1 MSGFRRVLG
10 FVTKNQQDNDEKPV
24 ISAPVLTQSTKDLS
38 STQKPQPVP
47 PQQQQQQQQK
57 QQQQQPV
64 PSQSDSLL
72 QSQRIPQFQQTSTK
86 NDQYTTP
93 PTSNRNSQLNP
104 DSPLPAIPGSAQTF
118 NSPKTSIGVSTIS
131 IESSPKQPL
140 KQTATIATDSSPKR
154 YIESQLH
161 HLIQPPT
168 VSTTPKITT
177 ILQHPGTYSQTHSEY
192 SRSEF
197 SMDSPGKLHQPN
209 FNTPGQRASI
219 YSNYSGV
226 IQNVDID
233 TVKYIVDG
241 EERSAPLA
249 QNTYSESPST
259 SPSGFK
265 TINDKESSP
274 GVKTISGNS
283 SFKRNSQST
292 PTPSHH
298 TTSQPG
304 SQVVSLVD
312 SRPSSSHKR
321 NDSGSQKS
329 AAGSA
334 NVSSTGSGSGLNTG
348 SGSESHRSQHSRNNS
363 HASSSTG
370 SQTKSSVS
378 DSSIKN
384 QKSTS
389 SGEQGRNSNKGELK
403 FTKID
408 EEEDLDN
415 ESIKEPVA
423 LKTIQSKKVI
433 PPTINTEIS
442 SPQISR
448 SDQQQQ
454 KRYSY
459 HQRKSSA
466 DSQLSQYQPQTQSS
480 PPSQPQQ
487 QRPVFQ
493 RRSSSESQ
501 RLHQFQRRASG
512 DSQSFQRQHQRSTSG
527 DSQKYNLLLTP
538 SKAEQRKSRDETIV
552 SHPSIK
558 LPQRSPRRPLSMPV
572 EIEGMEGSIRAQIP
586 TDSRRSLDLEPFASR
601 QREGSSH
608 MRSYS
613 GSTTSSI
620 DASISGTYNPS
631 RVSSRH
637 SKTASRKSI
646 TGKFDSIMKEFE
658 DLKSEIEA
666 EGKEMVGN
674 EEDENN
680 NNEIKNKNV
689 MIKDTKPTE
698 KKIDTSSNSVSGPHS
713 DAVAA
718 AVAAVTAAS
727 VITSASGS
735 SNTGDINKRIA
746 STASRSSANTNATIT
761 NETPIT
767 PTEGTSQPQLQLQK
781 NVISNSNSFSSEGAG
796 SRVTSLSAQDEPHR
810 NMTNEE
816 KLKMTAPSGD
826 FSWLNPPNTSALD
839 EENKSD
845 SYTSNKNL
853 SQRES
858 SRADTEYSF
867 HTANTGSM
875 PSLSDDEENHIQ
887 DTPGLSK
894 TRTASTVTDYE
905 LPAETE
911 IEISNPLLQDSPV
924 GSASRTASISNSY
937 PNSESVVAA
946 AAAAAAIRSG
956 LNDNDSDYEDLV
968 DEEVEKAF
976 KESPMKKEKSKK
988 KHKRRSNRSSKGSS
1002 KSKPFNYDTL
1012 AKLLHATDG
1021 LVIGQEFNHL
1031 DMPSQEKYLI
1041 EQIIDSISRLS
1052 AGMMCNTNRYE
1063 QGCERL
1069 QKVVDMLE
1077 GFEA

>member
-1 MSGFRRVLG
+1 M
-10 FVTKNQQDNDEKPV
+10 T
-24 ISAPVLTQSTKDLS
+24 
-38 STQKPQPVP
+38 PVP
-47 PQQQQQQQQK
+47 RNQ
-57 QQQQQPV
+57 
-64 PSQSDSLL
+64 LL
-72 QSQRIPQFQQTSTK
+72 ALLLF
-86 NDQYTTP
+86 
-93 PTSNRNSQLNP
+93 
-104 DSPLPAIPGSAQTF
+104 
-118 NSPKTSIGVSTIS
+118 
-131 IESSPKQPL
+131 
-140 KQTATIATDSSPKR
+140 
-154 YIESQLH
+154 H
-161 HLIQPPT
+161 HL
-168 VSTTPKITT
+168 V
-177 ILQHPGTYSQTHSEY
+177 
-192 SRSEF
+192 
-197 SMDSPGKLHQPN
+197 
-209 FNTPGQRASI
+209 
-219 YSNYSGV
+219 
-226 IQNVDID
+226 
-233 TVKYIVDG
+233 
-241 EERSAPLA
+241 
-249 QNTYSESPST
+249 
-259 SPSGFK
+259 
-265 TINDKESSP
+265 
-274 GVKTISGNS
+274 
-283 SFKRNSQST
+283 
-292 PTPSHH
+292 
-298 TTSQPG
+298 
-304 SQVVSLVD
+304 LV
-312 SRPSSSHKR
+312 R
-321 NDSGSQKS
+321 
-329 AAGSA
+329 
-334 NVSSTGSGSGLNTG
+334 
-348 SGSESHRSQHSRNNS
+348 
-363 HASSSTG
+363 STG

-389 SGEQGRNSNKGELK
+389 SGEQGRGSNKSELK
-403 FTKID
+403 FSKID

-423 LKTIQSKKVI
+423 LKTIQSKKII

-448 SDQQQQ
+448 SEQQPQQQI
-454 KRYSY
+454 RYSY
-459 HQRKSSA
+459 HQRKTSA
-466 DSQLSQYQPQTQSS
+466 DSQLSQLQYQTNPT
-480 PPSQPQQ
+480 PPSQQQ
-487 QRPVFQ
+487 QQQQQPVFQ
-493 RRSSSESQ
+493 KPGESQ
-501 RLHQFQRRASG
+501 RLYQFQRRASG
-512 DSQSFQRQHQRSTSG
+512 DSPSFQRQHQRSGSG
-527 DSQKYNLLLTP
+527 DSQKYISLLTP
-538 SKAEQRKSRDETIV
+538 TKAEQRKSREEKIY

-572 EIEGMEGSIRAQIP
+572 EIEGLEGSIRAQIP
-586 TDSRRSLDLEPFASR
+586 TDTRRSLDLEQYTSR

-608 MRSYS
+608 RRSHS

-620 DASISGTYNPS
+620 DASISGIYNAT

-637 SKTASRKSI
+637 SRAASRKSI

-666 EGKEMVGN
+666 EGKEIIEN
-674 EEDENN
+674 DDNSED
-680 NNEIKNKNV
+680 KNKNV
-689 MIKDTKPTE
+689 VNKETKPTE
-698 KKIDTSSNSVSGPHS
+698 KKIETSSNPMSVPHS

-718 AVAAVTAAS
+718 AVAAITAAAS
-727 VITSASGS
+727 IPSTSDSTH
-735 SNTGDINKRIA
+735 TGDLSKRIA
-746 STASRSSANTNATIT
+746 STASKSSANTNATIT
-761 NETPIT
+761 NETSVT
-767 PTEGTSQPQLQLQK
+767 PTEGASQPQTQLQE
-781 NVISNSNSFSSEGAG
+781 NLISSSNSLTSEDAG
-796 SRVTSLSAQDEPHR
+796 SRVASLSAQDEPHR

-816 KLKMTAPSGD
+816 KLKMTAPSGN

-845 SYTSNKNL
+845 SYSSNKNL

-867 HTANTGSM
+867 HTANTGSI
-875 PSLSDDEENHIQ
+875 PSLSDDEEHHIQ
-887 DTPGLSK
+887 NTPGLSK

-905 LPAETE
+905 LAAETE
-911 IEISNPLLQDSPV
+911 VGISNPLLQDSPV
-924 GSASRTASISNSY
+924 GSGSRTASISNSY

-1031 DMPSQEKYLI
+1031 DMPSQEKYLV